1 MWSFPYSRRLD
12 RIEAALA
19 KILANQEKEMATV
32 DDIQADVTAEDT
44 VVDSAIALIQG
55 IAAALQ
61 AAGTDPA
68 KLAALHTD
76 ITNKTQALAQ
86 AVAAN
91 TPASG
96 STGPTGATGSTGAPA
111 GTT

>member
-1 MWSFPYSRRLD
+1 MWVWMNQADIDTINRKLDAILTQLGVDHRLLQAVKTEED
-12 RIEAALA
+12 QI
-19 KILANQEKEMATV
+19 MSTV

-44 VVDSAIALIQG
+44 VIDGAMTLLKGLADALK
-55 IAAALQ
+55 

-76 ITNKTQALAQ
+76 ITTKTTALAA

-91 TPASG
+91 TPA
-96 STGPTGATGSTGAPA
+96 AP
-111 GTT
+111 